1 MLAALIIVFREMIE
15 AGLIVGIV
23 LAAAR
28 GVAGRGRMVA
38 GGVAAGVL
46 GACLLAVFAG
56 RIAGLFEG
64 SGQEVFQAAVLLA
77 AVAMLAWHNTWMA
90 SHGREMARQM
100 RALGRSVTVGDR
112 PPAALAVVVAVAV
125 LREGAEAVLF
135 LYGVVAG
142 GDSGWDV
149 ALGGFAGLALGAG
162 VCLLTYFGLVR
173 IPMRALFA
181 TTTVL
186 IALLAAGMA
195 AQAAAFLEKA
205 NWLTALDTVVWDSGW
220 LLSDSSF
227 LGRALHTLVGYTD
240 QPTAMQLTVYLAILL
255 VTFVLMRLYGAPAK
269 TSPQPARG

>member
-135 LYGVVAG
+135 LYGVVVSSGDNAASVAVGGALGVAAG
-142 GDSGWDV
+142 GAV
-149 ALGGFAGLALGAG
+149 AATMYLGLLAIPAGK
-162 VCLLTYFGLVR
+162 
-173 IPMRALFA
+173 LFS
-181 TTTVL
+181 TTAWL
-186 IALLAAGMA
+186 ITLLAAGMA
-195 AQAAAFLEKA
+195 AQAVAFLQQGGFVQV
-205 NWLTALDTVVWDSGW
+205 WQTPLWDTSGALSQNSLV
-220 LLSDSSF
+220 
-227 LGRALHTLVGYTD
+227 GRMAHTLVGYTD
-240 QPTAMQLTVYLAILL
+240 QPNGLQALAWLATVAGIWMLSRVARRSVQLRSA
-255 VTFVLMRLYGAPAK
+255 AA
-269 TSPQPARG
+269 